1 MKKYLL
7 LFTFCFL
14 SAAAQVSFKMDMLGK
29 EDLLREEFSLQLPI
43 HLDSLAND
51 PYRRIS
57 VWAVGGNVVFQ
68 QMNATGKLPY
78 QTMNLSANVL
88 HLRPLAARWSWLTAI
103 GVGTYTPE
111 NRLSSIAIG
120 ENVVANAAL
129 LFIWHQ
135 NQRLQIGAGTLV
147 NTLLGYPMAFPT
159 AFAEYKGEKWTGW
172 AKGNFLEGGKG
183 AIGYRFS
190 DTFSLHLLADASI
203 YAAFLRKEDKKAVF
217 FTQHSI
223 LGLQP
228 DFTVG
233 KYLHIPIVVGADLM
247 RMGVYKERKLS
258 TFFTQTF
265 EGAPKQSYSPALYFS
280 VGIKIVN

>member
-88 HLRPLAARWSWLTAI
+88 HLRPL
-103 GVGTYTPE
+103 TPE

-120 ENVVANAAL
+120 ENVVASGAL

-159 AFAEYKGEKWTGW
+159 AFVEYKGEKWTGW
-172 AKGNFLEGGKG
+172 ARGNFLEGGKG

-228 DFTVG
+228 NFTVG
-233 KYLHIPIVVGADLM
+233 KYLHIPLVIGIDLM

>member
-1 MKKYLL
+1 M
-7 LFTFCFL
+7 
-14 SAAAQVSFKMDMLGK
+14 
-29 EDLLREEFSLQLPI
+29 
-43 HLDSLAND
+43 
-51 PYRRIS
+51 
-57 VWAVGGNVVFQ
+57 
-68 QMNATGKLPY
+68 
-78 QTMNLSANVL
+78 
-88 HLRPLAARWSWLTAI
+88 
-103 GVGTYTPE
+103 
-111 NRLSSIAIG
+111 
-120 ENVVANAAL
+120 VANAAL

-159 AFAEYKGEKWTGW
+159 AFVEYKGEKWTGW

-203 YAAFLRKEDKKAVF
+203 YAAFLKKEDKKAVF
-217 FTQHSI
+217 FTQHTI
-223 LGLQP
+223 VGLQP

-258 TFFTQTF
+258 TFFTQTM